1 MDAGSGGVQTARN
14 TDPCIACGGGDDD
27 GEILLCDEC
36 NGAYHMTCM
45 GFKGPLLGDWLC
57 RSCQEK
63 INVLAAIVKD
73 GRFALMY
80 ASQELRADKEV
91 VLAAVTQNGDAL
103 GYASDEPRAD
113 KEVVLAA
120 VARNAGALKFASPE
134 LHADRDVVLTAVARN
149 GHALMYASPELRAD
163 RDVVLA
169 AVALSRD
176 ALGYASRMLRAD
188 KEVVLAAVAQDGTA
202 LEYASDE
209 LRADKEVMLAAVA
222 ENGDAL
228 VHAPPELRADKEVVL
243 AAVTCL
249 GNALA
254 DASLEL
260 RADKEVV
267 LAAVTQNVSAWHY
280 VKDKFALCNDP
291 LIAAARVATSEKA
304 IALLARFRSRCP
316 ATEEELGAI
325 DTAVAHIVATF
336 PDDESVQAAAFEA
349 SAALHAP
356 ICPRTGKRST
366 VHNRDRAAFDGEL
379 KKVKKKR
386 VAQRNPTHRIICS
399 GGDDEG
405 LVLLCDQ
412 CDNPHHAHC
421 VGFEGT
427 LQGDWLC
434 PSCE

>member
-91 VLAAVTQNGDAL
+91 VLAAVTQDGHAL
-103 GYASDEPRAD
+103 GCASQ
-113 KEVVLAA
+113 
-120 VARNAGALKFASPE
+120 E
-134 LHADRDVVLTAVARN
+134 LRADRDVVLTAVARN
-149 GHALMYASPELRAD
+149 GHAFMYASPELRAD

-188 KEVVLAAVAQDGTA
+188 KEVVLAAVAQDGHA

-228 VHAPPELRADKEVVL
+228 VHAPP
-243 AAVTCL
+243 
-249 GNALA
+249 
-254 DASLEL
+254 EL

-386 VAQRNPTHRIICS
+386 VAQRNHTHRIICS

-405 LVLLCDQ
+405 LVLLCDE
-412 CDNPHHAHC
+412 CAGAFRDHC
-421 VGFEGT
+421 FRWTLRGVGFEGT